1 MIKLNEKSCA
11 LRDCEQVNPQP
22 ITEFYKDRSTKD
34 GLSPR
39 CKDCHSRVSRM
50 GWVPH
55 KERKEITP
63 FELTPYFRKLATVN
77 NCVGMSQMAMQEVF
91 EELGQQAK
99 IYRDLQYQSYAE
111 SALALLGQVANIL
124 EWLAAEGERKTN
136 DK

>member
-1 MIKLNEKSCA
+1 
-11 LRDCEQVNPQP
+11 
-22 ITEFYKDRSTKD
+22 
-34 GLSPR
+34 
-39 CKDCHSRVSRM
+39 
-50 GWVPH
+50 
-55 KERKEITP
+55 
-63 FELTPYFRKLATVN
+63 
-77 NCVGMSQMAMQEVF
+77 MSQMAMQEVF